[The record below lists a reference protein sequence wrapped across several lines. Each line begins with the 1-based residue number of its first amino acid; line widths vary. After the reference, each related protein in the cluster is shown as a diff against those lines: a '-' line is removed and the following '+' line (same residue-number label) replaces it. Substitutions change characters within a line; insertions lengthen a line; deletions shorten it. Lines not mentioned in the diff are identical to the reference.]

1 MPRTRRLTAL
11 ATVLAA
17 TSVLAS
23 ACTGQSG
30 SAASDDPMADV
41 TLNFWHGWSAPGEVK
56 AIEENIA
63 RFQAAHPHIKV
74 KVTGNMTDDK
84 INQALRA
91 GGDKAPDV
99 VSSFTTD
106 SVGKFCNSGAF
117 TDLNP
122 FLAKS
127 GIDKAKVFP
136 KTLLDYTQFNGNQ
149 CTLPLLHDA
158 YGLVYNLDAFKEA
171 GITEPPK
178 TWSQFAEVAQKLT
191 KVSGDSYE
199 RVGIMPTFHGYETTP
214 MRLAAQW
221 SPTYFGADGKANLAK
236 DPAFA
241 RMLTAQKDLVA
252 KLGGYEKLEKFRAT
266 FGDEWSAEHPFH
278 QGKVAMQIDGEWR
291 PGMAKEAGVT
301 FGIGTAPIP
310 VPDDQVA
317 DYGKGYL
324 SGTIMGIAQGSK
336 KQNAAWELVKYM
348 TTDTEAVVAFANAI
362 HNVPSTVAAL
372 ESPKLEVTPEFKT
385 FLDIARHPRS
395 NTTPAQ
401 PDGGT
406 YQLTFTDFA
415 YAVEKG
421 EVADIPA
428 GLAKTDQQID
438 TDIAKAKAVKVS
450 W

>member
-1 MPRTRRLTAL
+1 MPRTRRMTA
-11 ATVLAA
+11 AA
-17 TSVLAS
+17 TAVAALSVLAT

-30 SAASDDPMADV
+30 SAASDDPNKEV
-41 TLNFWHGWSAPGEVK
+41 TLNFWHGWSAPSEIK

-63 RFQAAHPHIKV
+63 RFEKAHPNIKV

-106 SVGKFCNSGAF
+106 SVGKFCNTGAF

-122 FLAKS
+122 FLRKA

-149 CTLPLLHDA
+149 CTLPLLNDA
-158 YGLVYNLDAFKEA
+158 YGLVYNKDAFKAA

-178 TWSQFAEVAQKLT
+178 TWSQFVEVAQKLT
-191 KVSGDSYE
+191 KPNGDSYDQL
-199 RVGIMPTFHGYETTP
+199 GIMPTYHGYETTP
-214 MRLAAQW
+214 VRLAAQW
-221 SPTYFGADGKANLAK
+221 SPKYFDADGKSSLAE

-241 RMLTAQKDLVA
+241 SMLTAQKDLVA
-252 KLGGYEKLEKFRAT
+252 KLGGYEKLEKFRNT

-278 QGKVAMQIDGEWR
+278 KGQVAMQVDGEWR
-291 PGMAKEAGVT
+291 ASMAKEAGVT
-301 FGIGTAPIP
+301 FEIGTAPLP
-310 VPDDQVA
+310 VPDDQA
-317 DYGKGYL
+317 GDYGKGYL
-324 SGTIMGIAQGSK
+324 SGTIMGIAAGGT
-336 KQNAAWELVKYM
+336 KQNASWELVKYM

-362 HNVPSTVAAL
+362 HNVPSTLAAL
-372 ESPKLEVTPEFKT
+372 ESPDLQVTPEFKT
-385 FLDIARHPRS
+385 FLDIARHPKS

-401 PDGGT
+401 ADGGT
-406 YQLTFTDFA
+406 YQLTFQDLA

-421 EVADIPA
+421 DVADIPA
-428 GLAKTDQQID
+428 GLAKTGRQID
-438 TDIAKAKAVKVS
+438 TDIAKAK
-450 W
+450 

>member
-1 MPRTRRLTAL
+1 MPRNRRLTAV
-11 ATVLAA
+11 ATAVAA
-17 TSVLAS
+17 ISVLAT

-30 SAASDDPMADV
+30 NAAADDPNKEV
-41 TLNFWHGWSAPGEVK
+41 TLNFWHGWSAPSEAK

-63 RFQAAHPHIKV
+63 RFEKAHPNIKV

-117 TDLNP
+117 ADLNP
-122 FLAKS
+122 FLQKS
-127 GIDKAKVFP
+127 GVDKAKVFP
-136 KTLLDYTQFNGNQ
+136 KTLLEYTQFNGNQ
-149 CTLPLLHDA
+149 CTLPLLNDA
-158 YGLVYNLDAFKEA
+158 YGLVYNKDAFKAA

-178 TWSQFAEVAQKLT
+178 TWSQFTEVAQKLT
-191 KVSGDSYE
+191 RSNGDSYDQL
-199 RVGIMPTFHGYETTP
+199 GIMPTYHGYETTP

-221 SPTYFGADGKANLAK
+221 SPKYFGADGKSNLAK
-236 DPAFA
+236 DPGFA
-241 RMLTAQKDLVA
+241 SMLNAQKDLVA

-278 QGKVAMQIDGEWR
+278 KGQVAMQIDGEWR
-291 PGMAKEAGVT
+291 AAMAKEAGVA
-301 FGIGTAPIP
+301 FEIGTAPLP
-310 VPDDQVA
+310 VPDDQAA

-324 SGTIMGIAQGSK
+324 SGTIMGIASGSR
-336 KQNAAWELVKYM
+336 KQNASWELVKYM

-362 HNVPSTVAAL
+362 HNVPSTLAAL
-372 ESPKLEVTPEFKT
+372 ESPNLQVTPEFKT
-385 FLDIARHPRS
+385 FLDIARHPKS

-401 PDGGT
+401 ADGGT
-406 YQLTFTDFA
+406 YQLTFQDLA

-421 EVADIPA
+421 DVADVPA

-438 TDIAKAKAVKVS
+438 TDIAKAK
-450 W
+450 

>member
-1 MPRTRRLTAL
+1 MPRTGRLT
-11 ATVLAA
+11 TAA
-17 TSVLAS
+17 GLVAAISVLAT

-30 SAASDDPMADV
+30 TAAADDPKADV
-41 TLNFWHGWSAPGEVK
+41 TIGFWHGWSAPGEAK

-63 RFQAAHPHIKV
+63 RFEKAHPNIKV

-117 TDLNP
+117 ADLNP
-122 FLAKS
+122 FLRKS

-136 KTLLDYTQFNGNQ
+136 KTLMEYTQFQGNQ
-149 CTLPLLHDA
+149 CTLPLLNDA
-158 YGLVYNLDAFKEA
+158 YGLVYNKDAFKAA

-178 TWSQFAEVAQKLT
+178 TWSQFTEVAQKLT
-191 KVSGDSYE
+191 KANGDSYDQL
-199 RVGIMPTFHGYETTP
+199 GIMPTFHGYETTP
-214 MRLAAQW
+214 MRLVAQW
-221 SPTYFGADGKANLAK
+221 GPTYFTADGKANLAK

-241 RMLTAQKDLVA
+241 NMLTAQKDLVA
-252 KLGGYEKLEKFRAT
+252 KLGGYEKLERFRST

-278 QGKVAMQIDGEWR
+278 KGLVAMQIDGEWR
-291 PGMAKEAGVT
+291 TDMAKEAGVT
-301 FGIGTAPIP
+301 FEIGTAPLP

-324 SGTIMGIAQGSK
+324 SGTIMGIASASK

-348 TTDTEAVVAFANAI
+348 TTDTEAVVAFANSI
-362 HNVPSTVAAL
+362 HNVPSTLAAL
-372 ESPKLEVTPEFKT
+372 ESPNLRVSPEFKT
-385 FLDIARHPRS
+385 FLDIARHPKS
-395 NTTPAQ
+395 TTTPARA
-401 PDGGT
+401 DGGT
-406 YQLTFTDFA
+406 YQLTFQDFA

-421 EVADIPA
+421 DVADIPA
-428 GLAKTDQQID
+428 GLAKIDQQID
-438 TDIAKAKAVKVS
+438 TDIAKAK
-450 W
+450 

>member
-1 MPRTRRLTAL
+1 MPRTRRLTAV
-11 ATVLAA
+11 ATAVAA
-17 TSVLAS
+17 LSVLAT

-30 SAASDDPMADV
+30 SAASDDPNKEV
-41 TLNFWHGWSAPGEVK
+41 TLNFWHGWSAPSEAK

-63 RFQAAHPHIKV
+63 RFEKAHPNIKV

-91 GGDKAPDV
+91 GGAKAPDV

-117 TDLNP
+117 ADLNP
-122 FLAKS
+122 FLRKA

-149 CTLPLLHDA
+149 CTLPLLNDA
-158 YGLVYNLDAFKEA
+158 YGLVYNKDAFKAA

-178 TWSQFAEVAQKLT
+178 TWSRFVEVAQKLT
-191 KVSGDSYE
+191 KSNGDSYDQL
-199 RVGIMPTFHGYETTP
+199 GIMPTYHGYETTP
-214 MRLAAQW
+214 VRLAAQW
-221 SPTYFGADGKANLAK
+221 SPKYFDADGKSNLAK

-241 RMLTAQKDLVA
+241 NMLTAQKDLVA
-252 KLGGYEKLEKFRAT
+252 KLGGYEKLEKFRST

-278 QGKVAMQIDGEWR
+278 KGQVAMQIDGEWR
-291 PGMAKEAGVT
+291 AAMAKEAGVT
-301 FGIGTAPIP
+301 FEIGTAPLP
-310 VPDDQVA
+310 VPDDQAA

-324 SGTIMGIAQGSK
+324 SGTIMGIASGSR
-336 KQNAAWELVKYM
+336 KQNASWELVKYM

-362 HNVPSTVAAL
+362 HNVPSTLAAL
-372 ESPKLEVTPEFKT
+372 DSPSLQVTPEFKT
-385 FLDIARHPRS
+385 FLDIARHPKS

-401 PDGGT
+401 ADGGT
-406 YQLTFTDFA
+406 YQLTFQDLA

-421 EVADIPA
+421 DVADVPA
-428 GLAKTDQQID
+428 GLAKTGQQID
-438 TDIAKAKAVKVS
+438 TDIAKAK
-450 W
+450 

>member
-1 MPRTRRLTAL
+1 MPRTRRLT
-11 ATVLAA
+11 VAA
-17 TSVLAS
+17 TAVAALSVLAT

-30 SAASDDPMADV
+30 TAASDDPNKEV
-41 TLNFWHGWSAPGEVK
+41 TLNFWHGWSAPSEAK

-63 RFQAAHPHIKV
+63 RFEKAHPNIKV

-122 FLAKS
+122 FLRKA

-149 CTLPLLHDA
+149 CTLPLLNDA
-158 YGLVYNLDAFKEA
+158 YGLVYNKDAFKAA

-178 TWSQFAEVAQKLT
+178 TWSRFVEVAQKLT
-191 KVSGDSYE
+191 KADGDSYTQ
-199 RVGIMPTFHGYETTP
+199 VGIMPTYHGYETTP
-214 MRLAAQW
+214 ARLAAQW
-221 SPTYFGADGKANLAK
+221 SPKYFDADGKSNLAK

-241 RMLTAQKDLVA
+241 SMLTAQKDLVA
-252 KLGGYEKLEKFRAT
+252 KLGGYEKLEKFRNT

-278 QGKVAMQIDGEWR
+278 KGQVAMQIDGEWR
-291 PGMAKEAGVT
+291 AAMAKEAGVA
-301 FGIGTAPIP
+301 FEIGTAPLP
-310 VPDDQVA
+310 VPDDQAA

-324 SGTIMGIAQGSK
+324 SGTIMGIASGGK

-348 TTDTEAVVAFANAI
+348 TTDTQAVVAFANAI
-362 HNVPSTVAAL
+362 HNVPSTLAAL
-372 ESPKLEVTPEFKT
+372 ESPDLQVTPEFKT
-385 FLDIARHPRS
+385 FLDIARHPKS
-395 NTTPAQ
+395 STTPAQ
-401 PDGGT
+401 ADGGT
-406 YQLTFTDFA
+406 YQLTFQDLA

-421 EVADIPA
+421 DVADIPA
-428 GLAKTDQQID
+428 GLAKTGRQID
-438 TDIAKAKAVKVS
+438 TDIAKAK
-450 W
+450 

>member
-1 MPRTRRLTAL
+1 MPRTGRLTTATAVLAAISAL
-11 ATVLAA
+11 AT
-17 TSVLAS
+17 
-23 ACTGQSG
+23 ACTGQG
-30 SAASDDPMADV
+30 ADTASDDPKADV
-41 TLNFWHGWSAPGEVK
+41 TLNFWHGWSAPSETK

-63 RFQAAHPHIKV
+63 RFEKAHPNIKV

-84 INQALRA
+84 VNQALRA

-106 SVGKFCNSGAF
+106 SVGTFCNSHAF
-117 TDLNP
+117 ADLNP

-127 GIDKAKVFP
+127 GVDKTKVFP
-136 KTLLDYTQFNGNQ
+136 KTLLEYTQFEGNQ

-158 YGLVYNLDAFKEA
+158 YGLVYNKTAFAAA

-191 KVSGDSYE
+191 KPQGDSYE
-199 RVGIMPTFHGYETTP
+199 QVGLMPTFHGYETTP

-221 SPTYFGADGKANLAK
+221 SPTYFTPDGKSALAA

-241 RMLTAQKDLVA
+241 KMLTAQKDLVA
-252 KLGGYEKLEKFRAT
+252 KLGGYEKLERFRNT

-278 QGKVAMQIDGEWR
+278 TGRVVMQIDGEWR
-291 PGMAKEAGVT
+291 APMAKEAGVS
-301 FGIGTAPIP
+301 FEIGTAPLP
-310 VPDDQVA
+310 VPDEQAD

-324 SGTIMGIAQGSK
+324 SGTIMGIAAGSK

-348 TTDTEAVVAFANAI
+348 TTDTGAVVAFANAI
-362 HNVPSTVAAL
+362 HNIPSTFGAL
-372 ESPKLEVTPEFKT
+372 DSPDLQVTPEFKT
-385 FLDIARHPRS
+385 FLDIARHPKS
-395 NTTPAQ
+395 STTPAKA
-401 PDGGT
+401 DGGT

-421 EVADIPA
+421 DVGDVPA

-438 TDIAKAKAVKVS
+438 TDIAKAK
-450 W
+450 

>member
-1 MPRTRRLTAL
+1 MPRTRRLP
-11 ATVLAA
+11 VAA
-17 TSVLAS
+17 TAVAALSVLAT

-30 SAASDDPMADV
+30 TAASDDPNKEV
-41 TLNFWHGWSAPGEVK
+41 TLNFWHGWSAPSEAK

-63 RFQAAHPHIKV
+63 RFEKAHPNIKV

-122 FLAKS
+122 FLRKA

-149 CTLPLLHDA
+149 CTLPLLNDA
-158 YGLVYNLDAFKEA
+158 YGLVYNKDAFKAA

-178 TWSQFAEVAQKLT
+178 TWSQFVEVAQKLT
-191 KVSGDSYE
+191 KPDGDSYAQ
-199 RVGIMPTFHGYETTP
+199 VGIMPTYHGYETTP
-214 MRLAAQW
+214 ARLAAQW
-221 SPTYFGADGKANLAK
+221 SPKYFDADGKSNLAK

-241 RMLTAQKDLVA
+241 SMLTAQKDLVA
-252 KLGGYEKLEKFRAT
+252 KLGGYEKLEKFRNT

-278 QGKVAMQIDGEWR
+278 KGQVAMQIDGEWR
-291 PGMAKEAGVT
+291 AAMAKEAGVT
-301 FGIGTAPIP
+301 FEIGTAPLP
-310 VPDDQVA
+310 VPDDQAA

-324 SGTIMGIAQGSK
+324 SGTIMGIASGGK

-362 HNVPSTVAAL
+362 HNVPSTLAAL
-372 ESPKLEVTPEFKT
+372 ESPDLQVTPEFKT
-385 FLDIARHPRS
+385 FLDIARHPKS
-395 NTTPAQ
+395 STTPAQ
-401 PDGGT
+401 ADGGT
-406 YQLTFTDFA
+406 YQLTFQDLA

-421 EVADIPA
+421 DVADIPA
-428 GLAKTDQQID
+428 GLAKTGRQID
-438 TDIAKAKAVKVS
+438 TDIAKAK
-450 W
+450 

>member
-1 MPRTRRLTAL
+1 MPGIGRLTPA
-11 ATVLAA
+11 ATLLAA
-17 TSVLAS
+17 ISVLAT

-30 SAASDDPMADV
+30 AAAADDPKADV
-41 TLNFWHGWSAPGEVK
+41 TLNFWHGWSAPGEAK

-63 RFQAAHPHIKV
+63 RFERAHPNIKV

-117 TDLNP
+117 ADLNP
-122 FLAKS
+122 FLQKS
-127 GIDKAKVFP
+127 GVDKAKVFP
-136 KTLLDYTQFNGNQ
+136 KTLLEYTQFNGNQ
-149 CTLPLLHDA
+149 CTLPLLNDA
-158 YGLVYNLDAFKEA
+158 YGLVYNKDAFKAA

-178 TWSQFAEVAQKLT
+178 TWSQFTEAAQKLT
-191 KVSGDSYE
+191 KANGDSYDQLG
-199 RVGIMPTFHGYETTP
+199 VMPTFHGYETTP

-221 SPTYFGADGKANLAK
+221 SPTYFTADGKSNLAK

-241 RMLTAQKDLVA
+241 KMLTAQKDLVA
-252 KLGGYEKLEKFRAT
+252 RLGGYEKLEKFRST

-278 QGKVAMQIDGEWR
+278 KGLVAMQVDGEWR
-291 PGMAKEAGVT
+291 AAMAKEAGVK
-301 FGIGTAPIP
+301 FEIGTAPLP
-310 VPDDQVA
+310 VPDDQAA

-324 SGTIMGIAQGSK
+324 SGTIMGIASASK

-362 HNVPSTVAAL
+362 HNVPSTLAAL
-372 ESPKLEVTPEFKT
+372 ESPNLQVTPEFKT
-385 FLDIARHPRS
+385 FLDIARHPKS

-401 PDGGT
+401 ADGGT
-406 YQLTFTDFA
+406 YQLTFQDFA
-415 YAVEKG
+415 YSVEKG
-421 EVADIPA
+421 DVADVPA

-438 TDIAKAKAVKVS
+438 TDIAKAK
-450 W
+450 

>member
-1 MPRTRRLTAL
+1 MPRIGRPIT
-11 ATVLAA
+11 ATVLLAA
-17 TSVLAS
+17 ISLLAG
-23 ACTGQSG
+23 ACTGQG
-30 SAASDDPMADV
+30 GATASDDPKARV

-63 RFQAAHPHIKV
+63 RFTKAHPNIKV
-74 KVTGNMTDDK
+74 EVTGNMTDDK

-106 SVGKFCNSGAF
+106 SVGKFCNSRAF
-117 TDLNP
+117 ADLNP

-136 KTLLDYTQFNGNQ
+136 KTLLEYTQFNGNQ
-149 CTLPLLHDA
+149 CTLPLLNDA
-158 YGLVYNLDAFKEA
+158 YGLVYNKTAFADA

-178 TWSQFAEVAQKLT
+178 TWSQFTEVAVKLT
-191 KVSGDSYE
+191 KPKGDSYE
-199 RVGIMPTFHGYETTP
+199 QVGLMPTFHGYETTP

-221 SPTYFGADGKANLAK
+221 SPTYFGADGKSNLAK

-241 RMLTAQKDLVA
+241 QMLTAQKDLVA
-252 KLGGYEKLEKFRAT
+252 KLGGYEKLERFRNT

-278 QGKVAMQIDGEWR
+278 TGQVAMQVDGEWR
-291 PGMAKEAGVT
+291 ASMAREAGVK
-301 FGIGTAPIP
+301 FEVGTAPMP
-310 VPDDQVA
+310 VPDDRLD

-324 SGTIMGIAQGSK
+324 SGTIMGIAGGSK

-362 HNVPSTVAAL
+362 HNVPSTLAAL
-372 ESPKLEVTPEFKT
+372 DSPDLRVTPEFKT
-385 FLDIARHPRS
+385 FIDIARHPKS

-401 PDGGT
+401 ADGGT
-406 YQLTFTDFA
+406 YQLTFQDFA

-421 EVADIPA
+421 DVADIPA

-438 TDIAKAKAVKVS
+438 TDIAKAE
-450 W
+450 